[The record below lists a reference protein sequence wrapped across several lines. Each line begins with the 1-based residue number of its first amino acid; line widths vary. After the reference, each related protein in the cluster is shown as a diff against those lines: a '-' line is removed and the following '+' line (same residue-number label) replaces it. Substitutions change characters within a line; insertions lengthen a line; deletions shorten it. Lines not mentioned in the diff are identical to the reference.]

1 MSAAVPVVPVDSPP
15 PDIAMAERVAADE
28 STRRPVL
35 LFFHS
40 AVVWLVIGSLFGLA
54 ASLKFQ
60 FPDWLTGQAALT
72 FGRVRTVHL
81 NAVAYGWAGM
91 SLIGLA
97 VWMIPRLVRAPLY
110 RPGLAVAAAWGWNLW
125 LVLGLGAVLLGYT
138 DGLEWLEIPY
148 PIDAVVV
155 VAGGLMAI
163 SVLVTVA
170 RRRTKHFY
178 VSVWYVLAA
187 MVWFPIIFAT
197 ANLPIFGGVEQAAV
211 NWWYGHNAL
220 GLFITPL
227 ALAAAYYFIP
237 KVLGRPIQS
246 YSLSLVGFWALAFF
260 YSLNGIHHL
269 IGGPL
274 PTWLIT
280 TSITAS
286 VMMVIPVAATA
297 VNFHTTMVGRFGALE
312 YSPSLRF
319 VVAGSMIYTA
329 VSLQGSVE
337 ALRGFN
343 RVVHFTQYTV
353 GHAHLGVY
361 GFASLILFGA
371 LYFIV
376 PRLVDWE
383 WPSGRLIRW
392 HFWLAL
398 AGVLIYVV
406 SLAVGG
412 WLEGRAMLDG
422 ARPFMDAVN
431 LTKPYLIGRTV
442 GGALMLG
449 ANVIFAYHYWL
460 AVRRR
465 GKPRLEPA
473 WSDRL
478 SRPVIA
484 GVLA

>member
-1 MSAAVPVVPVDSPP
+1 
-15 PDIAMAERVAADE
+15 
-28 STRRPVL
+28 
-35 LFFHS
+35 
-40 AVVWLVIGSLFGLA
+40 
-54 ASLKFQ
+54 
-60 FPDWLTGQAALT
+60 
-72 FGRVRTVHL
+72 
-81 NAVAYGWAGM
+81 
-91 SLIGLA
+91 
-97 VWMIPRLVRAPLY
+97 MIPRLCGNRLWNESLGVWTGWLWNLVIV
-110 RPGLAVAAAWGWNLW
+110 LAVVTLLGGYNQGREYAELVWPLDVGV
-125 LVLGLGAVLLGYT
+125 LVLLLLSGLNVF
-138 DGLEWLEIPY
+138 
-148 PIDAVVV
+148 
-155 VAGGLMAI
+155 M
-163 SVLVTVA
+163 TVA
-170 RRRTKHFY
+170 RRREKKLY

-197 ANLPIFGGVEQAAV
+197 ANLPVFGGVEQAAV

-274 PTWLIT
+274 PAWLIT

-297 VNFHTTMVGRFGALE
+297 VNFHTTMVGRFGALQ

-343 RVVHFTQYTV
+343 RIVHFTHYTV

-371 LYFIV
+371 LYFII

-383 WPSGRLIRW
+383 WPSDKLIRW

-406 SLAVGG
+406 SLTVGG
-412 WLEGRAMLDG
+412 WLQGQATLDA
-422 ARPFMDAVN
+422 ARPFMDSVN
-431 LTKPYLIGRTV
+431 LTKPYLVARSV
-442 GGALMLG
+442 GGTLMLA
-449 ANVIFAYHYWL
+449 ANVIFAWHYWL

-465 GKPRLEPA
+465 GKERLEPA
-473 WSDRL
+473 WSEAR
-478 SRPVIA
+478 R
-484 GVLA
+484 

>member
-1 MSAAVPVVPVDSPP
+1 VTSTALMYVDTPP
-15 PDIAMAERVAADE
+15 PEVAARERVAADQ
-28 STRRPVL
+28 STRLPVL

-40 AVVWLVIGSLFGLA
+40 AIAWLLVGSIVGLM

-60 FPDWLTGQAALT
+60 DPDWLTGNAALT
-72 FGRVRTVHL
+72 FARLRVVHL

-91 SLIGLA
+91 ALIGIA
-97 VWMIPRLVRAPLY
+97 VWMVPRLVRAPLFA
-110 RPGLAVAAAWGWNLW
+110 PQLAVAAAWGWNLW
-125 LVLGLGAVLLGYT
+125 LVLGLGAILLGYT

-148 PIDAVVV
+148 PLDAIVAL
-155 VAGGLMAI
+155 AGGLMAI

-187 MVWFPIIFAT
+187 MVWFPVIFVT

-227 ALAAAYYFIP
+227 GLAAAYYFIP

-260 YSLNGIHHL
+260 YSLNGMHHL
-269 IGGPL
+269 VGGPL

-297 VNFHTTMVGRFGALE
+297 VNFHTTMAGRFAALRS
-312 YSPSLRF
+312 SPTLRF
-319 VVAGSMIYTA
+319 VVAGSMIYTV

-337 ALRGFN
+337 ALRSFN
-343 RVVHFTQYTV
+343 RVVHFTHYTV

-371 LYFIV
+371 IYFIV

-398 AGVLIYVV
+398 SGVTIYVV
-406 SLAVGG
+406 ALCTGG
-412 WLEGRAMLDG
+412 WLQGEAMLDA

-431 LTKPYLIGRTV
+431 LTKPFLLARTV
-442 GGALMLG
+442 GGTLMVAGHL
-449 ANVIFAYHYWL
+449 VFAYHYVL

-465 GKPRLEPA
+465 GGERLVPVWTDRQPGPA
-473 WSDRL
+473 
-478 SRPVIA
+478 VVGA
-484 GVLA
+484 

>member
-1 MSAAVPVVPVDSPP
+1 MTSVPLVYADTPP
-15 PDIAMAERVAADE
+15 PEVALQERVAADR

-40 AVVWLVIGSLFGLA
+40 AVAWLIVGSVFGLA

-72 FGRVRTVHL
+72 FARLRVVHL

-91 SLIGLA
+91 ALIGIA
-97 VWMIPRLVRAPLY
+97 VWMVPRLVRAPLFA
-110 RPGLAVAAAWGWNLW
+110 PWLAVAAAWGWNLW
-125 LVLGLGAVLLGYT
+125 LVLGLGAVLLGFT

-148 PIDAVVV
+148 PIDAIVAA
-155 VAGGLMAI
+155 AGGLMAI
-163 SVLVTVA
+163 SVLVTVS
-170 RRRTKHFY
+170 RRRTRHFY

-187 MVWFPIIFAT
+187 MVWFPVIFVT
-197 ANLPIFGGVEQAAV
+197 ANLPVFGGVEQAAV

-237 KVLGRPIQS
+237 KVLGRPIRS
-246 YSLSLVGFWALAFF
+246 YHLSLVGFWALAFF
-260 YSLNGIHHL
+260 YSLNGMHHL
-269 IGGPL
+269 VGGPL

-297 VNFHTTMVGRFGALE
+297 VNFHTTMAGRFDALRF
-312 YSPSLRF
+312 SPTLRF
-319 VVAGSMIYTA
+319 VVAGAMIYTA
-329 VSLQGSVE
+329 VSLQGSIE

-361 GFASLILFGA
+361 GFASLVLFGA
-371 LYFIV
+371 VYFIV

-398 AGVLIYVV
+398 SGVAVYVAA
-406 SLAVGG
+406 LCTAG
-412 WLEGRAMLDG
+412 WLQGRAMLDG

-431 LTKPYLIGRTV
+431 LTKPFLVARTA
-442 GGALMLG
+442 GGALMLAG
-449 ANVIFAYHYWL
+449 HLVFANHYLL
-460 AVRRR
+460 AIRRR
-465 GKPRLEPA
+465 GRERVGPA
-473 WSDRL
+473 WAEG
-478 SRPVIA
+478 RPQA
-484 GVLA
+484 GAVAA

>member
-1 MSAAVPVVPVDSPP
+1 
-15 PDIAMAERVAADE
+15 
-28 STRRPVL
+28 
-35 LFFHS
+35 
-40 AVVWLVIGSLFGLA
+40 
-54 ASLKFQ
+54 
-60 FPDWLTGQAALT
+60 
-72 FGRVRTVHL
+72 
-81 NAVAYGWAGM
+81 
-91 SLIGLA
+91 
-97 VWMIPRLVRAPLY
+97 
-110 RPGLAVAAAWGWNLW
+110 
-125 LVLGLGAVLLGYT
+125 
-138 DGLEWLEIPY
+138 
-148 PIDAVVV
+148 
-155 VAGGLMAI
+155 MAI

-170 RRRTKHFY
+170 RRKTKHFY

-297 VNFHTTMVGRFGALE
+297 VNFHTTMVGRFGALK

-343 RVVHFTQYTV
+343 RIVHFTQYTV

-398 AGVLIYVV
+398 VGVLLYVV
-406 SLAVGG
+406 SLVVGG

-431 LTKPYLIGRTV
+431 VTKPYLVGRTV

-465 GKPRLEPA
+465 GKARLEPA

-478 SRPVIA
+478 SRPVIT

>member
-1 MSAAVPVVPVDSPP
+1 VSAAVPVVPVDSPP
-15 PDIAMAERVAADE
+15 QEIAMAERIAADQ

-40 AVVWLVIGSLFGLA
+40 AVAWLVVGSLLGLV

-60 FPDWLTGQAALT
+60 FPDWLAGEAALT
-72 FGRVRTVHL
+72 FGRVRTAHL

-91 SLIGLA
+91 ALIGLA

-125 LVLGLGAVLLGYT
+125 LVLGLGAVLAGYT

-170 RRRTKHFY
+170 RRKTKHFY

-197 ANLPIFGGVEQAAV
+197 ANLPVFGGVEQAAV

-297 VNFHTTMVGRFGALE
+297 VNFHTTMVGRFTALKF
-312 YSPSLRF
+312 SPSLRF

-343 RVVHFTQYTV
+343 RVVHFTHYTV

-398 AGVLIYVV
+398 GGVLIYVA
-406 SLAVGG
+406 SLVVGG
-412 WLEGRAMLDG
+412 WLEGRVMLDG

-431 LTKPYLIGRTV
+431 LTKPYLVGRTV
-442 GGALMLG
+442 GGTLMLG

-465 GKPRLEPA
+465 GKQRLEPA

-478 SRPVIA
+478 SRPVVP